1 MVLTKDTLELT
12 FKVTG
17 LKEKQEYTYRVIAE
31 NKAGP
36 GEPSKE
42 TTVTAK
48 YDFGR
53 SNQVESIL

>member
-1 MVLTKDTLELT
+1 MVLTRDTLELT

-17 LKEKQEYTYRVIAE
+17 LKEKEEYTYRVIAE

-48 YDFGR
+48 YDFGEF
-53 SNQVESIL
+53 NG